1 MSDRSLLLITA
12 ADCHLCVHARAVVA
26 ALGLEVREADVESAE
41 AHQLATHGVGLVVLP
56 VLLEGDR
63 VLGYGR
69 LSERALRRTLAA

>member
-12 ADCHLCVHARAVVA
+12 ADCHLCAHARAVVA
-26 ALGLEVREADVESAE
+26 ALGLEVREVDVESAE
-41 AHQLATHGVGLVVLP
+41 AHQLATHGVALVVLP